1 MDGHFLLKVTQ
12 INEKIFHAPGWGRI
26 NIFKI
31 ALLLK
36 TTYRFKAILIEIL
49 MTIFTELE

>member
-1 MDGHFLLKVTQ
+1 MAQ

-31 ALLLK
+31 ALFLK
-36 TTYRFKAILIEIL
+36 ATYRFKAIPIEIL